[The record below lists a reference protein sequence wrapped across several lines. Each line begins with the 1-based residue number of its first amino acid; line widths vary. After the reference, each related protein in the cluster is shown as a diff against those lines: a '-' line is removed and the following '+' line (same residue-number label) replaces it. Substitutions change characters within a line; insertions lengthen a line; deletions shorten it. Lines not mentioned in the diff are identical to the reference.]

1 MAKQKSFTRKTSRTI
16 TLKLKHL
23 NNDDIAVKAL
33 ITAYILLKTSI
44 AREHEVAQAIQN
56 IKGII
61 EVKVVFGEYDVVAK
75 AQVEDVKMLDD
86 IVTAIRKIDGVATT
100 STLIAPD

>member
-1 MAKQKSFTRKTSRTI
+1 MKT
-16 TLKLKHL
+16 
-23 NNDDIAVKAL
+23 L
-33 ITAYILLKTSI
+33 ITAYILLKTAI

-75 AQVEDVKMLDD
+75 AQVEDVKMLDN
-86 IVTAIRKIDGVATT
+86 IVTAIRKIDGVAIT